1 MVRVGERGIHPHF
14 TRLVVA
20 PDSCVTG
27 YPSHSRGTSLLP
39 PLSPH
44 LPCHNPN
51 LARIQN
57 TCLYVVEERMITIY
71 AVMSLTACWLAEA
84 KQMRPDL
91 ILKNQAVHPVLVPEG
106 ANTMR
111 DPRTF
116 LSQVDSNRVPSA

>member
-1 MVRVGERGIHPHF
+1 
-14 TRLVVA
+14 
-20 PDSCVTG
+20 
-27 YPSHSRGTSLLP
+27 
-39 PLSPH
+39 
-44 LPCHNPN
+44 
-51 LARIQN
+51 
-57 TCLYVVEERMITIY
+57 MITIY